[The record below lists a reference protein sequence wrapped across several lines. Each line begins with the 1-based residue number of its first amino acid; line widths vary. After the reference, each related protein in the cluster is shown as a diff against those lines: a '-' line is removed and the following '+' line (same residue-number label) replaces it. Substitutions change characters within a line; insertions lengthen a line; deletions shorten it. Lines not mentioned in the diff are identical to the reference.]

1 MNGRTHA
8 LIGCSIVPVTAL
20 GSGMSVSEC
29 AVLTAVSAG
38 FSLGPDIDHP
48 NSTITRALGT
58 PVHHLFHGL
67 ATAALSVLSSGSD
80 LRARTRA
87 ADQGID
93 PSHRGLTHTL
103 IFTVAVAG
111 AVYGIGHSD
120 MATAVMAAACVAV
133 CRKLVPG
140 RWQMSLIGAALAMLA
155 FGAYVSTTP
164 QQVALAAGAG
174 WLSHVIADSCTTAG
188 VPVLWPLKIKGR
200 RWWRLRLL
208 GGWLKSGERKESWAA
223 LGVTTVM
230 NLVPYLILT

>member
-48 NSTITRALGT
+48 NSTITRALGK

-67 ATAALSVLSSGSD
+67 STAALSVLSSGSD
-80 LRARTRA
+80 LRAQTRA

-103 IFTVAVAG
+103 IFTTGVAG
-111 AVYGIGHSD
+111 AVYGIGHSA
-120 MATAVMAAACVAV
+120 MATAVLAAACVAV
-133 CRKLVPG
+133 CRKLMPG

-223 LGVTTVM
+223 LGVTAVM
-230 NLVPYLILT
+230 NLPYFILT